1 MCQLWPWQGC
11 QPFLGSRLSAMKR
24 MMLPMSKPYLN
35 SLKMDTNLLI
45 SFNHIHGV
53 QKTNYAVIH
62 GQNTSKWYNSVVT
75 KYEVLRSSKLRQFTP
90 SDIQPRSLAAFF
102 GRRTS
107 LIPRVWTACSCSS
120 AGSSKCFI
128 SDSRED
134 FTSNKAPLI
143 LKSSL
148 RERCCYWSI
157 PKHLNKGNVVEKKH
171 CIHWS
176 LESVRLQ
183 ETWKVARKVVNPAF
197 VPRNSSNS
205 SFLDF
210 FGDQCR
216 STWSKWPPNYELIL
230 KTDSHTL
237 ILYQHLTIKS
247 IHKLQ
252 I

>member
-1 MCQLWPWQGC
+1 ME
-11 QPFLGSRLSAMKR
+11 F
-24 MMLPMSKPYLN
+24 
-35 SLKMDTNLLI
+35 
-45 SFNHIHGV
+45 
-53 QKTNYAVIH
+53 QKANYAVIH
-62 GQNTSKWYNSVVT
+62 GQNTSKWYNSVVA

-90 SDIQPRSLAAFF
+90 SDTQPRSLAAFF

-120 AGSSKCFI
+120 AGSSKCFV

-157 PKHLNKGNVVEKKH
+157 PKHLNKGNVVEKKALH
-171 CIHWS
+171 S
-176 LESVRLQ
+176 LKYGISYDSKKLFSSQ
-183 ETWKVARKVVNPAF
+183 EVVNPAF
-197 VPRNSSNS
+197 VPRDSSNS
-205 SFLDF
+205 SFLGF

-216 STWSKWPPNYELIL
+216 STWSKWPPNYVLFWKLTPIL
-230 KTDSHTL
+230 WYYIN
-237 ILYQHLTIKS
+237 ILPS
-247 IHKLQ
+247 NPIHILQ